1 MVTVVYARQSL
12 DRDGQGHA
20 VERQL
25 DECRALAER
34 LGLTVDAEYVDNDIS
49 ATSGKARPS
58 FKAMLDSQP
67 GAIIAWHQDRLLRLT
82 RDLEQVISLNVPVYT
97 VTAGTLDLTTPA
109 GRAVARTV
117 AAWSQYEGEQK
128 ATRQIAANG
137 QRAAKGKWQFSNRP
151 YGYRRVDG
159 AVQVVEAEADVL
171 RDAYTRYI
179 AGETY
184 YSIVADL
191 NARSIP
197 TLGGGTWTMPQLRDR
212 LKNPAYAGIR
222 MYRGEAVADGDWE
235 PIISRAVWDEYQ
247 RARTSRK
254 RPRTWSSR
262 TKHLLSGLALCGVCG
277 AAMLARPEYS
287 RPGPDGTKRVTM
299 TYQCTTSWCVSRNLS
314 RVDAVVE
321 AAIVDRLSQP
331 DARDLLTPREDVQ
344 PLVAAS
350 DKLRERKDELAALFA
365 EGHISSQALREQST
379 NLQRQLDD
387 NDRRIREAHGSS
399 ELSGLLLSA
408 DIAEHWRTVMTLP
421 QRRMLIS
428 ALMTITIRKQQNTRR
443 FDPADI
449 DIRWN

>member
-1 MVTVVYARQSL
+1 MVIVIYARQSL
-12 DRDGQGHA
+12 DRDGQGSA

-25 DECRALAER
+25 DECRALAAR
-34 LGLTVDAEYVDNDIS
+34 LNLTVGAEYVDNDTS
-49 ATSGKARPS
+49 ATSGKARPR
-58 FKAMLDSQP
+58 FEAMLDSHP
-67 GAIIAWHQDRLLRLT
+67 ETIIAWHQDRLLRLT
-82 RDLEQVISLNVPVYT
+82 RDLERVISLNVPVFT

-128 ATRQIAANG
+128 ATRQKAANA
-137 QRAAKGKWQFSNRP
+137 QRAAQGKWQFSNRP
-151 YGYRRVDG
+151 YGYQRVDG
-159 AVQVVEAEADVL
+159 AVRVVEAEAAVL
-171 RDAYTRYI
+171 RDAYNRYI

-191 NARSIP
+191 NTRSIP
-197 TLGGGTWTMPQLRDR
+197 TLNGGAWTMPQLRDR
-212 LKNPAYAGIR
+212 LKNPGYAGIR
-222 MYRGEAVADGDWE
+222 MYQGEAVADGDWE
-235 PIISRAVWDEYQ
+235 PVISRETWDEYQ

-254 RPRTWSSR
+254 RPHTWSNR

-287 RPGPDGTKRVTM
+287 KPAADGTKRVTM
-299 TYQCTTSWCVSRNLS
+299 TYQCTASWCVSRNLP

-321 AAIVDRLSQP
+321 AAIIDRLSQP

-350 DKLRERKDELAALFA
+350 DQLRQRKDELAALFA

-387 NDRRIREAHGSS
+387 YDRRTREAQGSS
-399 ELSGLLLSA
+399 ELSALLLSA
-408 DIAEHWRTVMTLP
+408 DIAEHWRNVMTLP

-449 DIRWN
+449 DIQWN